1 MTDLLQKNISDLLRV
16 YRSRETTPEEV
27 CREVFAKIDRY
38 DSKTGAFLKLDR
50 EGAMFAAK
58 EAGKDL
64 NRPLAGVPIA
74 IKDNISTKNLE
85 TTCSSKILKGY
96 IPPYDATVIARL
108 KNAGAII
115 LGKTNCDEFAMGSST
130 ENSAFQLTR
139 NPWKLECTPGG
150 SSGGSTV
157 AVACGYAF
165 AGLGSDTGGSIRQP
179 ASLCGMIGVKPTYG
193 RVSRYGL
200 VAFGSSLDCIG
211 PLARSAEDA
220 ALMLQVIAGHDPLD
234 STSAKSSVPE
244 YSSNLNFK
252 EPLRVGIPDEYFGE
266 GLNSEVGAR
275 IQGALK
281 WMEASGKVRL
291 KKISLPNTRY
301 AISVYYVVAT
311 AEASSNLS
319 RYDGVKYGYRAPGQ
333 NSLHEMY
340 AKTRDQGFGAEV
352 KRRVML
358 GTFVLSSGYYDA
370 YYLKALK
377 VRSLIAND
385 FNEAFKDVDVIC
397 TPTSPTPAFPIG
409 EKVDDPLAM
418 YLSDIYTVT
427 INLAGLPAVSI
438 PCGFTSDGLPVGLQI
453 ISNYLQESQMF
464 QLSSFYL
471 KEHPVQLPSLSW
483 NK

>member
-1 MTDLLQKNISDLLRV
+1 MSHLLKGNISNLLRA
-16 YRSRETTPEEV
+16 YHSRETTPEEI
-27 CREVFAKIDRY
+27 CRQSFERIDRF

-50 EGAMFAAK
+50 EGAMNAAK
-58 EAGKDL
+58 EAAKDL

-74 IKDNISTKNLE
+74 IKDIISTKNLE

-108 KNAGAII
+108 KQAGAVI

-139 NPWKLECTPGG
+139 NPWELEFTPGG

-157 AVACGYAF
+157 AVACAYAF
-165 AGLGSDTGGSIRQP
+165 AALGTDTGGSIRQP
-179 ASLCGMIGVKPTYG
+179 ASLCGIVGVKPTYG

-211 PLARSAEDA
+211 PLARSTEDA
-220 ALMLQVIAGHDPLD
+220 ALVLKVIAGHDPLD
-234 STSAKSSVPE
+234 STSAMTEVPD
-244 YSSNLNFK
+244 YLSALNFQ

-275 IQGALK
+275 IQEALK

-319 RYDGVKYGYRAPGQ
+319 RYDGVKYGYRASGQ

-352 KRRVML
+352 KRRIML

-377 VRSLIAND
+377 VRSLIAQD

-409 EKVDDPLAM
+409 EKVNDPLAM

-427 INLAGLPAVSI
+427 INLAGLPAISI
-438 PCGFTSDGLPVGLQI
+438 PCGFTHDGLPVGLQI
-453 ISNYLQESQMF
+453 ISNHLKETQMF

-471 KEHPVQLPSLSW
+471 KEHPVRLPELIW